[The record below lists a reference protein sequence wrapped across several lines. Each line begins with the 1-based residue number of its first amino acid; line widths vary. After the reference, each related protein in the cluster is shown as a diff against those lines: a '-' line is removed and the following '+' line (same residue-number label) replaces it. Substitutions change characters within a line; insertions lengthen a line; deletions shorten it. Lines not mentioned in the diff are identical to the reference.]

1 MGSSWKN
8 VTYIGPGEDPL
19 KKVSPKKDSPKKD
32 PPKSKKK
39 EKKQDGNNEGP
50 ELLSDLG
57 YNKRENLND
66 GRLGAIRKIKKKPQ

>member
-1 MGSSWKN
+1 M
-8 VTYIGPGEDPL
+8 TYIGPGEDPL

-32 PPKSKKK
+32 PPKSRKK
-39 EKKQDGNNEGP
+39 EKKGP